1 MLEPH
6 LVVEPSFAWTRQD
19 SGSQI
24 ISSEPHL
31 TFTSLR
37 TSDSDYYTCT
47 VTVNI
52 TDETPVSGN
61 ETLNLIVTSK

>member
-6 LVVEPSFAWTRQD
+6 PVVEPSFTWTRLD
-19 SGSQI
+19 SGSQS
-24 ISSEPHL
+24 ISSEPQL

-37 TSDSDYYTCT
+37 TSDSGYYTCT

-52 TDETPVSGN
+52 TDEAPVSGN